1 MNLSSASTKKSPLGA
16 AGRQS
21 GSTKNPG
28 AATGVTRDPSWEPK
42 ISKKPWENK
51 DFQKIKKKTLFCFAQ
66 TDNVKIELWC
76 RYNFN
81 FVDFRDFKNETK
93 SIFKTAKIE
102 LSCRRELIFQYF
114 TKNQESEKCGFATAI
129 FEGCSTRKR
138 CF

>member
-1 MNLSSASTKKSPLGA
+1 MIILTLLRKFFVFKLHFHGFLMNLSSASTKKSPLGA

-21 GSTKNPG
+21 GSTKNSG

-76 RYNFN
+76 R
-81 FVDFRDFKNETK
+81 
-93 SIFKTAKIE
+93 
-102 LSCRRELIFQYF
+102 
-114 TKNQESEKCGFATAI
+114 
-129 FEGCSTRKR
+129 
-138 CF
+138 